1 MTLYKDHSVDDHSGD
16 QAGASMLAA
25 YWALGTVLILAIC
38 KTIAYFLSGSAA
50 MLGSL
55 ADTLSDGAISF
66 ITLLSVRYSLKPADK
81 DHRYGHGKIEGFS
94 ALIQASFLFGAAV
107 FLFFESINRFTRP
120 EVITHHWLAIGVS
133 ILAIVLSIILV
144 RVQQR
149 AIDKAGSLAIEADQK
164 NYSNDILMNGAVVLG
179 LSIHYFT
186 GLTWLDAAL
195 GLCISFYIGWT
206 GFDIGSKAA
215 DMLMDKEIG
224 TEQRATIKQIVLGH
238 EKVFGIHDLRTRR
251 TGMSI
256 HISFDVEL
264 DGDQSLHDAHAI
276 TRDLEF
282 ALLAEFPNAE
292 IIIHKDPKGD
302 TYDTRHKVQGVHH

>member
-1 MTLYKDHSVDDHSGD
+1 MF
-16 QAGASMLAA
+16 AA
-25 YWALGTVLILAIC
+25 YWALGTVFILIIL
-38 KTIAYFLSGSAA
+38 KSIAYFLSGSTA

-55 ADTLSDGAISF
+55 ADTLSDGAISLMTF
-66 ITLLSVRYSLKPADK
+66 FSVRYSLKPADK

-94 ALIQASFLFGAAV
+94 AFFQASFLLGAAV
-107 FLFFESINRFTRP
+107 FLFFESASRISKP
-120 EVITHHWLAIGVS
+120 EIITHHGLTIIVS
-133 ILAIVLSIILV
+133 FIAVILSVVL
-144 RVQQR
+144 VQVQKR
-149 AIDKAGSLAIEADQK
+149 SLEKSQSLAIEADQRH
-164 NYSNDILMNGAVVLG
+164 YTNDVLINGAVILG
-179 LSIHYFT
+179 MSVHYFT
-186 GLTWLDAAL
+186 GLNWLDAVL
-195 GLCISFYIGWT
+195 GLIISFYIAWT
-206 GFDIGSKAA
+206 GYDIGTKAA

-224 TEQRATIKQIVLGH
+224 NEQRALIKQIVLTNP
-238 EKVFGIHDLRTRR
+238 KVFGIHDLRTRR
-251 TGMSI
+251 TGMDI